1 MLKKIN
7 KVVAKWNDH
16 FAKRKTFEELHRLSD
31 RELSDIGIARCDIY
45 RAVYLPKR
53 AA

>member
-1 MLKKIN
+1 MAKWSDH
-7 KVVAKWNDH
+7 VAK
-16 FAKRKTFEELHRLSD
+16 KKTIGELHRLSD

-45 RAVYLPKR
+45 RAVYQPKR